1 MVAAGGELLELREG
15 SNSKLT
21 AAPVAP
27 PSATRSALPTA
38 QLRTPVPAAGMR
50 AGSAVPMPSP
60 STIQMLEMQ
69 MGLMVQK
76 LADAESRLAVLEK
89 ENEGLRDQLA
99 TVQFQSGLTSEV
111 RGRRRGWGRPAGVG

>member
-1 MVAAGGELLELREG
+1 
-15 SNSKLT
+15 
-21 AAPVAP
+21 
-27 PSATRSALPTA
+27 
-38 QLRTPVPAAGMR
+38 
-50 AGSAVPMPSP
+50 
-60 STIQMLEMQ
+60 MLEMQ

-111 RGRRRGWGRPAGVG
+111 RGS